1 MLPWSLGRRSQEVV
15 ALLRARVD
23 NVALNVVVA
32 MQGESRVVSAAA
44 LEVSL
49 MGCSEVMSC
58 YDVGSLKG

>member
-1 MLPWSLGRRSQEVV
+1 MKVGSLA
-15 ALLRARVD
+15 ALVPVD
-23 NVALNVVVA
+23 NVALNVDVT
-32 MQGESRVVSAAA
+32 MRGESRVVSAAA